1 MTPAINIAK
10 KAKINY
16 TVHEYK
22 HDTDTSSYGEEAAT
36 KLNIKQEQ
44 VFKTLLVE
52 LSSKEL
58 AVAVLPVSHK
68 LSLKNIAN
76 IMSQKKAIMANKD
89 DAQRSTGYLLG
100 GISALGQKKRLKT
113 IIDNSALNFTT
124 IYISAGKRGLEIEL
138 NPKDLA
144 KLLNAKFELITLDS

>member
-16 TVHEYK
+16 TIHEYK
-22 HDTDTSSYGEEAAT
+22 HDTDSSSYGEEAAS
-36 KLNIKQEQ
+36 KLNISEQQ

-52 LSSKEL
+52 LSSKQL
-58 AVAVLPVSHK
+58 VVAVLPVSNK
-68 LSLKNIAN
+68 LSLKSMASC
-76 IMSQKKAIMANKD
+76 MKEKKATMANKD

-100 GISALGQKKRLKT
+100 GISALGQKKKLKT
-113 IIDNSALNFTT
+113 FIDKSALNFDT

-138 NPKDLA
+138 NPNDLS
-144 KLLNAKFELITLDS
+144 KLLNAKFELITLDN

>member
-1 MTPAINIAK
+1 MTPAINIAN

-16 TVHEYK
+16 TIHEYQ
-22 HDTDTSSYGEEAAT
+22 HDTDTSSYGEEAAL
-36 KLNIKQEQ
+36 KLNINQDQ

-68 LSLKNIAN
+68 LSIKSIASS
-76 IMSQKKAIMANKD
+76 MGQKKALMANKD

-113 IIDNSALNFTT
+113 IIDNSALNFDT

-138 NPKDLA
+138 NPNDLA
-144 KLLNAKFELITLDS
+144 KLLNAKFELITLAI

>member
-16 TVHEYK
+16 IVHEYK

-36 KLNIKQEQ
+36 KLNVKQEQ

-76 IMSQKKAIMANKD
+76 IMSQKKAI
-89 DAQRSTGYLLG
+89 
-100 GISALGQKKRLKT
+100 ISAAKLF
-113 IIDNSALNFTT
+113 LNF
-124 IYISAGKRGLEIEL
+124 
-138 NPKDLA
+138 
-144 KLLNAKFELITLDS
+144 LLPFNLL

>member
-10 KAKINY
+10 KAKIKY
-16 TVHEYK
+16 TIHEYK
-22 HDTDTSSYGEEAAT
+22 HDADNSSYGEEAAI
-36 KLNIKQEQ
+36 KLNISTEQ

-52 LSSKEL
+52 LNSKEL
-58 AVAVLPVSHK
+58 VVAVLPVSHK
-68 LSLKNIAN
+68 LSLKNIA
-76 IMSQKKAIMANKD
+76 SCLKAKKAVMANKD

-113 IIDNSALNFTT
+113 IIDESASSFDT

-144 KLLNAKFELITLDS
+144 KLLNAKFELITLD

>member
-10 KAKINY
+10 KAKIKYNI
-16 TVHEYK
+16 HEYK
-22 HDTDTSSYGEEAAT
+22 HDHDNSSFGEEAAL
-36 KLNIKQEQ
+36 KLGISEDR
-44 VFKTLLVE
+44 VFKTLLVQ

-58 AVAVLPVSHK
+58 AVAVLPVSNQ
-68 LSLKNIAN
+68 LSLKNIAACLK
-76 IMSQKKAIMANKD
+76 QKKAVMANKE

-113 IIDNSALNFTT
+113 IIDKSALSYDT

-138 NPKDLA
+138 NANDLA
-144 KLLNAKFELITLDS
+144 KLLNAQFEVLTL